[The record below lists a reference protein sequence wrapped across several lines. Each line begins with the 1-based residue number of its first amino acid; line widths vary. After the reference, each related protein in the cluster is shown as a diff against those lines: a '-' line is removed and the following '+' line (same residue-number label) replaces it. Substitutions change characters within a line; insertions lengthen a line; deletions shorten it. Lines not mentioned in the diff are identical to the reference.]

1 MSTNNDINNTPSATV
16 NNGNVLSNSLPTAMP
31 GVELTGTIACNH
43 ADDLTIMRQ
52 DLESSMQELK
62 AVTLQKAQ
70 LNRIQNKS
78 VEEMQQVH
86 ALVDKQLA
94 LQREIQ
100 VMKDTM
106 AVFNTDLPSVSSAS
120 SAGSSVGTKPPFK
133 VDPRFVPIFRVVGV
147 NEDRN
152 TKADELKIFSSVDSF
167 MSRIKKI
174 IKGAQGHENVD
185 WEPVLSLAMPY
196 DQDNWYAKNL
206 ANHAH
211 DYNWEQVKTIMRKRF
226 ISRDSMVQKAIEVFQ
241 CKMRKG
247 ESPQQ
252 YGNRF
257 HNLVR
262 EAGLTNCDV
271 LAMLYLLSLPME
283 LRRQTLLGF
292 SAHAGNDDRLPKNL
306 DEIIMLSDM
315 VSVPKRTAS
324 EVDDS
329 SSISSS
335 SADSARQHKKAKKH
349 HKTYYCEHHQK
360 QVFHKSENCK
370 LAKQPSNDKRC
381 RHCNLPLF
389 PGHKCANN
397 MKYGSSGNTHFGNRN
412 NVQVNH
418 LTENVDEQADTA
430 LPEAHPGDAA
440 LDDMDVDAALIELD
454 DLDQYQLD
462 EDNTNPS
469 AE

>member
-1 MSTNNDINNTPSATV
+1 MSTSNDINNISATV
-16 NNGNVLSNSLPTAMP
+16 NNSNALSNSLPTAMS
-31 GVELTGTIACNH
+31 GVELTGTSASSH
-43 ADDLTIMRQ
+43 ADELTIMRQ
-52 DLESSMQELK
+52 DLESSLQELK
-62 AVTLQKAQ
+62 VVTLQKAQ

-78 VEEMQQVH
+78 VEEKQQVQ
-86 ALVDKQLA
+86 ALVDRQLD

-106 AVFNTDLPSVSSAS
+106 AVFNTDLPSVSSGS
-120 SAGSSVGTKPPFK
+120 SVGSSVGTKPPFK
-133 VDPRFVPIFRVVGV
+133 IDPRVVPAFRVVGV

-152 TKADELKIFSSVDSF
+152 IKADEFKVFSNVDSF
-167 MSRIKKI
+167 MSRIAKI
-174 IKGAQGHENVD
+174 INGANGNKEVD
-185 WEPVLSLAMPY
+185 WDPVLSLAMPY
-196 DQDNWYAKNL
+196 DQDNWYNETL
-206 ANHAH
+206 GNHAH

-226 ISRDSMVQKAIEVFQ
+226 ISRDSMVQKAIEVFR

-283 LRRQTLLGF
+283 LRQQTLLGF
-292 SAHAGNDDRLPKNL
+292 SARAGNDDRLPKDL

-349 HKTYYCEHHQK
+349 HKSYYCVHHKK

-370 LAKQPSNDKRC
+370 LAKQPSNDEKCRRC
-381 RHCNLPLF
+381 NSPWF
-389 PGHKCANN
+389 SGHRCANN
-397 MKYGSSGNTHFGNRN
+397 GKYGSLGNTHFSNRS

-418 LTENVDEQADTA
+418 LTENADEQADKA

-440 LDDMDVDAALIELD
+440 LDDMDVDAALIDLD

-462 EDNTNPS
+462 EDNTNAS